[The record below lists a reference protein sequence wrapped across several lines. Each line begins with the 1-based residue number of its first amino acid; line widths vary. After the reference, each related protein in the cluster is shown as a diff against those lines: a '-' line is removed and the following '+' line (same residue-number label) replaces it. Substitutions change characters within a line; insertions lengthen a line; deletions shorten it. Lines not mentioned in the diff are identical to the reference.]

1 MWRRGARVSSG
12 DVAESVP
19 AAGGPVNDPEAYD
32 PGADGRR
39 SDGERSEGQ
48 RPDGQGSDGQHRPEG
63 QLQRQALLEAALRVI
78 ERDGAAGITHRTVAQ
93 EAQLPATAAFESPDA
108 LLTATLTSAM
118 ELETER
124 LRELTAAP
132 ADGPGAAG
140 GHGDKRR
147 MLARLTAGALADRGP
162 QLAEFE
168 LCLLAARR
176 PELRGHTRRWSEA
189 LADFARLHTQDP
201 MRVALFIRAYEGL
214 RLQALLAD
222 EPPAAEEFEAMLWEL
237 LPDEG

>member
-1 MWRRGARVSSG
+1 MN
-12 DVAESVP
+12 VP
-19 AAGGPVNDPEAYD
+19 DAYD
-32 PGADGRR
+32 PDPDDLDPGHPDAYAPDAYEPAADGQR
-39 SDGERSEGQ
+39 SDGQ
-48 RPDGQGSDGQHRPEG
+48 RPDGSRSGGQHRSDG
-63 QLQRQALLEAALRVI
+63 QLQRQALLEAALRII

-93 EAQLPATAAFESPDA
+93 EARLPTTAATSAFESPDA
-108 LLTATLTSAM
+108 LLTAALTNAM

-124 LRELTAAP
+124 LRQLTAAP

-176 PELRGHTRRWSEA
+176 PELRSHTRRWSEA